1 MGTAVMMLGFGM
13 LSIILIILIAHN
25 HADIDLILNKLNADN
40 CLKGKAESVESND
53 YHRETESELVA
64 LLKKYHDKDIILGQ
78 KRKVD
83 GIWLSIGYYYADA
96 KGSPLKMLD
105 ADQKYYFSSECGE
118 VYWNPTR
125 KDMVSDSWYLVR
137 EGKPLGVNDTDGGGL
152 VVLRE
157 GDIEEKEKR
166 DNSDNI

>member
-1 MGTAVMMLGFGM
+1 MSTTVMMLGFCI

-25 HADIDLILNKLNADN
+25 HADIDLILSKLNADD
-40 CLKGKAESVESND
+40 CLKGKAELVESND
-53 YHRETESELVA
+53 YHSETESELVS
-64 LLKKYHDKDIILGQ
+64 LLKEYHDKDIILGQ
-78 KRKVD
+78 KRNVN
-83 GIWLSIGYYYADA
+83 GTWLLIGYYYADA

-137 EGKPLGVNDTDGGGL
+137 EGKPLGVNDTDIGGGL
-152 VVLRE
+152 VVLK
-157 GDIEEKEKR
+157 GCDV
-166 DNSDNI
+166 DD